1 MKRALCG
8 VAGCLTLALAS
19 PAFAEGRAAA
29 AAERAYQDID
39 FPSTHQLA
47 RHALESGGAARQETA
62 RLYVLLGI
70 SAAAQGNPDEAKQNF
85 VAALAIDPALKL
97 EKSLSPKIRDPY
109 LEAQGY
115 WSASAERLSL
125 NAKRGGDA
133 DHLIVRLADPAALVA
148 KIELRISAFGGSS
161 PTVLTLDRAPLT
173 RVPLPQPLQH
183 RDYELS
189 LRALDRYGNVL
200 AEYGAEADP
209 VVVRAASESRAVD
222 YALGYEPRGRSYLLP
237 VVLGLTGLGATA
249 AGVVF
254 QVKREQAAEEWN
266 GPGCETPGQTRLAQC
281 SNIDSR
287 VKNNERLAIGFYAG
301 GAALLTGSVIA
312 LVAGRAGPEPRAARP
327 SALGCTVAGP
337 GVSCTGSF

>member
-39 FPSTHQLA
+39 FPSTHELA
-47 RHALESGGAARQETA
+47 QHALESGGATRQETA

-70 SAAAQGNPDEAKQNF
+70 SAAAQGNAAEARQSF

-115 WSASAERLSL
+115 WSASSERLSL
-125 NAKRGGDA
+125 NAKPRGDA

-148 KIELRISAFGGSS
+148 KIELRIGAVGGPA

-200 AEYGAEADP
+200 AEFGAEADP
-209 VVVRAASESRAVD
+209 VVVRAAGGSRPVD
-222 YALGYEPRGRSYLLP
+222 YALGYEPAVRSYLLP

-266 GPGCETPGQTRLAQC
+266 GPGCETPGRTRLAQC

-287 VKNNERLAIGFYAG
+287 IKNNERLAIGFYAG
-301 GAALLTGSVIA
+301 GAALLTGSVIG
-312 LVAGRAGPEPRAARP
+312 LIAGRSAPEPRASRA
-327 SALGCTVAGP
+327 STLGCSVAGP
-337 GVSCTGSF
+337 GVSCAGSF